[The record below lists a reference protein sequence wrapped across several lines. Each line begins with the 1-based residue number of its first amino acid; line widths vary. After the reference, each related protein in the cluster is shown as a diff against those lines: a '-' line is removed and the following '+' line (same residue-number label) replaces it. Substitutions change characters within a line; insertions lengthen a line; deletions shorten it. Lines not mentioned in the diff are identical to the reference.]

1 MGSDDRRNDGQN
13 NGWNEAAPQ
22 GSRPG
27 DGKLVRAAKLPAD
40 CLVGSADERTAT
52 ELMNELQ
59 ASGGT
64 NNKVLS
70 ELQCRLGGLVMN
82 ELWRAGLRR
91 EAVNEA
97 FADVWKRVW
106 EISQKP
112 AGLEGAWN
120 PGNARHTSDP
130 FVPWLKRVA
139 YSAAMNVHRT
149 TGRQRKRQAKLKEF
163 VEQHGEAWVEQ
174 RGDWKD
180 DEQPGM
186 SQQRQ
191 AKRAT
196 SAGATEE
203 RRSKDLPTVTRREA
217 ARAQEKVLET
227 VAELDE
233 RQRVVLELN
242 ADGRKNVE
250 IGAIVGCSKGEA
262 SRRLTAARKTAI
274 ERLTGHGEATVCQK

>member
-13 NGWNEAAPQ
+13 DGWNEVAPQ

-27 DGKLVRAAKLPAD
+27 SGKLVRAAKLPAD

-82 ELWRAGLRR
+82 ELRRAGLRR

-106 EISQKP
+106 EISQKS
-112 AGLEGAWN
+112 GGVEGAWN

-139 YSAAMNVHRT
+139 YSAAMNVHRN
-149 TGRQRKRQAKLKEF
+149 TGRQRKRRAKLKEF

-174 RGDWKD
+174 RGDWH
-180 DEQPGM
+180 DEQPGTG
-186 SQQRQ
+186 QQRK

-196 SAGATEE
+196 PAGATEE

-217 ARAQEKVLET
+217 ARAREKVLEA
-227 VAELDE
+227 VAALDD

-242 ADGRKNVE
+242 AEGRKNVE

-274 ERLTGHGEATVCQK
+274 ERLTGHGEATACQK

>member
-13 NGWNEAAPQ
+13 DGWNEAAPQ

-27 DGKLVRAAKLPAD
+27 SGKLVRAAKLPAD

-82 ELWRAGLRR
+82 ELRRAGLRR

-106 EISQKP
+106 EISQKS
-112 AGLEGAWN
+112 GGVEGAWN

-163 VEQHGEAWVEQ
+163 VEQHGEAWV
-174 RGDWKD
+174 
-180 DEQPGM
+180 
-186 SQQRQ
+186 
-191 AKRAT
+191 
-196 SAGATEE
+196 
-203 RRSKDLPTVTRREA
+203 
-217 ARAQEKVLET
+217 
-227 VAELDE
+227 
-233 RQRVVLELN
+233 
-242 ADGRKNVE
+242 
-250 IGAIVGCSKGEA
+250 
-262 SRRLTAARKTAI
+262 
-274 ERLTGHGEATVCQK
+274 

>member
-1 MGSDDRRNDGQN
+1 MGSDDR
-13 NGWNEAAPQ
+13 WNEAAPQ

-82 ELWRAGLRR
+82 ELRRAGLRR

-106 EISQKP
+106 EISQKSG
-112 AGLEGAWN
+112 GLEGAWN

-149 TGRQRKRQAKLKEF
+149 TGRQRKRRAKLKEF
-163 VEQHGEAWVEQ
+163 VEQHGEAWVGQ
-174 RGDWKD
+174 RGHWH

-186 SQQRQ
+186 PQQRK
-191 AKRAT
+191 AKRAMP
-196 SAGATEE
+196 AGATEE
-203 RRSKDLPTVTRREA
+203 RRSKGLPTVTRREA
-217 ARAQEKVLET
+217 ARAREQVLEA
-227 VAELDE
+227 VADLDD

-242 ADGRKNVE
+242 AEGRKNVE
-250 IGAIVGCSKGEA
+250 IGVIVGCSKGEA